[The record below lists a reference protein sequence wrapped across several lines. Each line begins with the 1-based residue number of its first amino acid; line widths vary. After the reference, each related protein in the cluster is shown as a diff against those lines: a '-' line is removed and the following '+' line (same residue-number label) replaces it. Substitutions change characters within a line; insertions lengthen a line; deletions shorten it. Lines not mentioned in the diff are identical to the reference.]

1 MSTPWSAALL
11 AIAALAAVQA
21 RAARG
26 ASLQDVQERCQRR
39 GRPGQCAAMTAA
51 GPTIA
56 FISAT
61 VVVAAAVVATL
72 LAFQGVDVATAGIR
86 AVAGWIVIVWIALV
100 VVPVLAV
107 RLAGAWVV
115 VTTWPL
121 WRPVVGVV
129 TPAVEWAARLVKALP
144 RLVGRRGRDEP
155 ERPHEE
161 LHAVVEQ
168 AHREGRLEG
177 EARDMIRGVIRLD
190 EVRVADVMTP
200 RTSMLAIPASAAW
213 EEAVRLAADSAHTRL
228 PVWGRSPDD
237 IVGILHIRDV
247 LQLFAEGFAAG
258 TTAPSLEQLLRPPWF
273 VPESMTVRKLLREFQ
288 RGNTHLAIVT
298 DEFGGVAG
306 LVTIEDA
313 LEEIVGEIA
322 DEHDE
327 AFTDGIRQISPDA
340 CEVLANVRLETL
352 NRHLGCALPEEE
364 NFDTVGGLVFHH
376 FGRIPQIGE
385 RMEAH
390 GVRAEVLAATRRRI
404 DLVRIERLE
413 PGADEPPGRAGR
425 DDGR

>member
-1 MSTPWSAALL
+1 
-11 AIAALAAVQA
+11 
-21 RAARG
+21 
-26 ASLQDVQERCQRR
+26 
-39 GRPGQCAAMTAA
+39 
-51 GPTIA
+51 
-56 FISAT
+56 
-61 VVVAAAVVATL
+61 
-72 LAFQGVDVATAGIR
+72 
-86 AVAGWIVIVWIALV
+86 
-100 VVPVLAV
+100 
-107 RLAGAWVV
+107 
-115 VTTWPL
+115 
-121 WRPVVGVV
+121 
-129 TPAVEWAARLVKALP
+129 
-144 RLVGRRGRDEP
+144 
-155 ERPHEE
+155 
-161 LHAVVEQ
+161 
-168 AHREGRLEG
+168 
-177 EARDMIRGVIRLD
+177 MIRGVIRLD

-258 TTAPSLEQLLRPPWF
+258 ATAPSLEQLLRPPWF

-327 AFTDGIRQISPDA
+327 AFTDGIRQISPNA

-364 NFDTVGGLVFHH
+364 NFDTVGGFVFHH

>member
-39 GRPGQCAAMTAA
+39 GRPDQCAAMTAA

-129 TPAVEWAARLVKALP
+129 TPAVEWTARLVTALP
-144 RLVGRRGRDEP
+144 RLVGRRGRDGP

-258 TTAPSLEQLLRPPWF
+258 ATAPSLEQLLRPPWF

-313 LEEIVGEIA
+313 LEEIVGEIT

-327 AFTDGIRQISPDA
+327 VLADGLHRLADGSWEVDGHLPVGELNARTGLDLPETDGY
-340 CEVLANVRLETL
+340 E
-352 NRHLGCALPEEE
+352 
-364 NFDTVGGLVFHH
+364 TVGGLVFHRC
-376 FGRIPQIGE
+376 GRVPQVGE
-385 RMEAH
+385 RIEAH
-390 GVRAEVLAATRRRI
+390 GASFEVLATSGRRVER
-404 DLVRIERLE
+404 VRVTG
-413 PGADEPPGRAGR
+413 P
-425 DDGR
+425 